1 MEGLL
6 KDLRYGVRM
15 LIKTPLLSGIA
26 VVTFA
31 LGIGLTTTV
40 FSIVNGAMYK
50 GLPFEEADR
59 LVSVWR
65 TNPGRDIDRD
75 GVTLHEYVDWKQEQT
90 SLFDLALWDQT
101 AINLVGTDG
110 EPERYVG
117 ARVTSNMF
125 DVLKVRPQLG
135 RGFVAG
141 EDEPGAEPVVILGH
155 NAWQDRFG
163 GSPGVLG
170 RTVKANGTVMTIV
183 GVAPEGF
190 KFPIRAELWI
200 PLEVNPLEHERGE
213 GPRNPAYGRL
223 RDGVDRDQAAAEF
236 AALAGR
242 QEQEYPEANEGY
254 TALVEPWTDF
264 VIDDDISA
272 LLLTMLAAVLG
283 VLLISCANVANLLF
297 ARAAVREKEVAI
309 RSALGA
315 GRRRIVRQLLTE
327 VAVLSFVGASLG
339 VLIGLAGISWFDR
352 GLAVNPPPFW
362 MSFGMDSTVI
372 LFVIG
377 ITVLSAVA
385 AGLLPAMRSTGKG
398 MNDNLKEEGR
408 GSSGLRLGR
417 VTSGI
422 VIGEVAVS
430 CALLIAAGLMIG
442 SVVKLRTLDMP
453 FAIDDVFTARIN
465 LPDTDYPEAEDR
477 TNFYELLLRD
487 LQEMPGAQ
495 AATLSDGLPASGN
508 GLRGFEL
515 EGESYPT
522 EADFP
527 RAREGIVTPGYF
539 ATFETPILE
548 GRAFEFSD
556 HLDNLG
562 VAIVNSSFVER
573 FFAGREPLGRRM
585 RIRQEGVETDW
596 LTVVGVVPDL
606 KMEGIG
612 NNDADPAGYYVPVAQ
627 SGEILGGRVSMALRA
642 GGDPMALTSRVRE
655 TVASLDSNLPI
666 YDAISM
672 TQVIR
677 AQTWFYRTFGTLFMA
692 FGFVALFL
700 ASVGL
705 YGVMSFSVKQ
715 REREMGIRMA
725 LGAYNGKLIRLA
737 MRRGL
742 TQLAIG
748 ITLGIGLAMALTVP
762 LAPILYGVNA
772 RDPVIFAAVVL
783 SLVLTGLLA
792 TFIPAR
798 RVTRI
803 NPAVA
808 LTPG

>member
-1 MEGLL
+1 
-6 KDLRYGVRM
+6 
-15 LIKTPLLSGIA
+15 
-26 VVTFA
+26 
-31 LGIGLTTTV
+31 
-40 FSIVNGAMYK
+40 
-50 GLPFEEADR
+50 
-59 LVSVWR
+59 
-65 TNPGRDIDRD
+65 
-75 GVTLHEYVDWKQEQT
+75 WKQEQT

-101 AINLVGTDG
+101 AINIVGTDG

-264 VIDDDISA
+264 IIDDDISA

-352 GLAVNPPPFW
+352 SLAVNPPPFW

-596 LTVVGVVPDL
+596 LRVVGVVPDL

-725 LGAYNGKLIRLA
+725 LGAYNGRLIRLA